1 MTDNVKHSTSYFH
14 EVVAKSFEMFKNG
27 YEPVMETPFQPR
39 RQGSAFVVEYKLVRE
54 PLDDL
59 TAQLVDHMKLAA
71 QPNAK
76 FSGEVVEL
84 KDESG
89 KVIRVPGI
97 VIADKIEGELHITEI
112 ENASDILD
120 NPPAPNRK
128 LQSVLEEGSQVFK
141 ELVENTYDENLN
153 ELADQA
159 QKLNMGYDKQL
170 TIQEKWEID
179 DNLEHDAI
187 GEATGAEPYIDPLDI
202 ENAEK
207 ELAES
212 YSCGKMVYT
221 KEELDAMHWD
231 QLKPLLDEAGIK
243 GRRRQNLIRDFL
255 KKQEKENEL

>member
-14 EVVAKSFEMFKNG
+14 EVLAKAFEMFKNG
-27 YEPVMETPFQPR
+27 YEPVVETPFQPR

-59 TAQLVDHMKLAA
+59 TSQLMGHMSLLSALGA
-71 QPNAK
+71 R

-97 VIADKIEGELHITEI
+97 VIADKIEGKLDVTEI
-112 ENASDILD
+112 EDASEILD
-120 NPPAPNRK
+120 NPPAPNNRLK
-128 LQSVLEEGSQVFK
+128 FVLEEGKEIFK
-141 ELVENTYDENLN
+141 ELVENSYDENLN
-153 ELADQA
+153 ELAEQA
-159 QKLNMGYDKQL
+159 QELDMGYDNQL
-170 TIQEKWEID
+170 TIHQKWEID
-179 DNLEHDAI
+179 DEINFQADEQ
-187 GEATGAEPYIDPLDI
+187 
-202 ENAEK
+202 K
-207 ELAES
+207 KLAELED
-212 YSCGKMVYT
+212 CGRMVYT

-255 KKQEKENEL
+255 KKQEEENEG